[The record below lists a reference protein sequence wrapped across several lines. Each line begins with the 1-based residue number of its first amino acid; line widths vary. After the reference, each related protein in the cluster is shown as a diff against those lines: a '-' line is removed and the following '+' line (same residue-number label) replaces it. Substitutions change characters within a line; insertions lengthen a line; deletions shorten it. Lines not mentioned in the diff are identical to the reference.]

1 MILLSLFVQS
11 ALSHVSARAQATP
24 PPFTMRSPL
33 HLRQLFIPSLLIL
46 LHQSF
51 FAIADPLSL
60 PVAALD
66 TDALILSRPNALT
79 GRAAEALAEAKP
91 DAIAQSN
98 YYAFSGAIY
107 IVGANGQTLPL
118 NAASPAYCPN
128 QAPQGCGNIGVWNW

>member
-1 MILLSLFVQS
+1 MF
-11 ALSHVSARAQATP
+11 HARAQATP

-33 HLRQLFIPSLLIL
+33 PLRQLFVPSLIL
-46 LHQSF
+46 SQQIF
-51 FAIADPLSL
+51 FAIADPLPL
-60 PVAALD
+60 PEALPKAF
-66 TDALILSRPNALT
+66 ALPIPT
-79 GRAAEALAEAKP
+79 ALAERAAKALP
-91 DAIAQSN
+91 HPEAEAVAQSN